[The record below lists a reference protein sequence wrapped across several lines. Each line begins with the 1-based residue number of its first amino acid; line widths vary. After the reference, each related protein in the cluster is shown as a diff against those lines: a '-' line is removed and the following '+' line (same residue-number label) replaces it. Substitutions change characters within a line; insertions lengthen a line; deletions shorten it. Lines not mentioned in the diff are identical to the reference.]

1 MICTVVS
8 RVLVRFSGPKPR
20 RIMIIFESDQKI
32 DFFVK
37 GGWKPLSIRRLGLW
51 KFRDRS
57 VRPVATRG
65 LLAVISNRSHDVTG
79 QIPSPDLIM
88 SSAKEESWETQI
100 ERKD

>member
-1 MICTVVS
+1 
-8 RVLVRFSGPKPR
+8 
-20 RIMIIFESDQKI
+20 MIIFESDQKI

-65 LLAVISNRSHDVTG
+65 LLAVISNSTVHDVAFTLY
-79 QIPSPDLIM
+79 IWLFALFDLH
-88 SSAKEESWETQI
+88 
-100 ERKD
+100 